1 MIKTTLVDS
10 GTGKQVKILPGLL
23 GFETLVVATMPQ
35 LVGTF
40 KAASSTIQTVTNIV
54 TPDADGSLLITDILV
69 STGKSVGNTLVI
81 NFTDGSNTIKIMQFE
96 LTVAVQFGQSFI
108 GCWRGWSDARID
120 MSADAAF
127 TATVAIGY
135 VKIPKISTLKYSEW
149 DKLR

>member
-1 MIKTTLVDS
+1 MIKTSLVDS
-10 GTGKQVKILPGLL
+10 GTGKQVSILPGLL
-23 GFETLVVATMPQ
+23 GYETLVIATMPQ

-40 KAASSTIQTVTNIV
+40 KAASSTTETVTNIV
-54 TPDADGSLLITDILV
+54 TPDADGSLLITDLLI

-96 LTVAVQFGQSFI
+96 LTVAVQYGQSFHW
-108 GCWRGWSDARID
+108 GGWADARID

-127 TATVAIGY
+127 KATVAVGY
-135 VKIPKISTLKYSEW
+135 VKIPKVSTLKYAEW

>member
-1 MIKTTLVDS
+1 MV
-10 GTGKQVKILPGLL
+10 L
-23 GFETLVVATMPQ
+23 GE
-35 LVGTF
+35 G
-40 KAASSTIQTVTNIV
+40 TVTIV
-54 TPDADGSLLITDILV
+54 ETGAVIPINKDIDVDWALLRAPL
-69 STGKSVGNTLVI
+69 GNTFIIRV
-81 NFTDGSNTIKIMQFE
+81 GSVRLTKDRGYALIPGNTIKIMQFE
-96 LTVAVQFGQSFI
+96 LTVAISFGQSFI